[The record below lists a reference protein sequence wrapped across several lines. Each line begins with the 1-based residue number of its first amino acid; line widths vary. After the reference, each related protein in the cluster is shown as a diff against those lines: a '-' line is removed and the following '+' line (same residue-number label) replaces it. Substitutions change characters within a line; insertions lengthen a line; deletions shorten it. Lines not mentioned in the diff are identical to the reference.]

1 MNRVVIIAAKRT
13 PFGRFRGS
21 LASHS
26 PVDLGVIAGEA
37 ALQGISKEFV
47 DQVIIGNVFGAGHG
61 MNVARQIGVHLGLPI
76 ETPATTI
83 NQMCGSGMQAAL
95 MGVTAIRADEAGVV
109 LVGGTES
116 MSRTKLLVD
125 RPGKGQAPDPT
136 TAVDTMLR
144 DGLIDSFSGRHMGQ
158 QAEDLADAF
167 GISREDQDAFAVRSQ
182 TLCELARGRGWFA
195 DELAQVGEVR
205 GDEHPRPACTR
216 DDLGTLKPAF
226 REAGTVTA
234 GNASGVN
241 DGAAMLLLADRD
253 LAIRQGWPML
263 AEWVDGLG
271 VGCDPEWMGL
281 GPARAIRELFSRSGC
296 NWSDFDTL
304 EINEAFAAQVLA
316 CLRDLELTLDPSP
329 HEPLA
334 RGTDDHPVR
343 FNAAGGAIAIG
354 HPLAVSGARLLCH
367 LAWDIHRGR
376 ARSAI
381 GSLCI
386 GGGMGIAT
394 WLRQPG

>member
-1 MNRVVIIAAKRT
+1 MNRVVIVAAKRT
-13 PFGRFRGS
+13 PFGKFRGA
-21 LASHS
+21 LARHS
-26 PVDLGVIAGEA
+26 PVELGVIAGEA
-37 ALQGISKEFV
+37 ALEGISKEFV

-61 MNVARQIGVHLGLPI
+61 MNLARQIGVQLGLPT

-116 MSRTKLLVD
+116 MSRTRLLID
-125 RPGKGQAPDPT
+125 RPAKGQSPDPT
-136 TAVDTMLR
+136 TAVDAMLR
-144 DGLIDSFSGRHMGQ
+144 DGLIDSFSDRHMGQ

-167 GISREDQDAFAVRSQ
+167 GISREAQDAFAVRSQ
-182 TLCELARGRGWFA
+182 TLYELARGRGGFA
-195 DELAQVGEVR
+195 DELAAVGEVR
-205 GDEHPRPACTR
+205 GDEHPRPGCTR
-216 DDLGTLKPAF
+216 EDLGTLKPAF

-241 DGAAMLLLADRD
+241 DGAAMLLLAERE
-253 LAIRQGWPML
+253 LAIGQGWPML
-263 AEWVDGLG
+263 AEWVDGLV

-281 GPARAIRELFSRSGC
+281 GPAHAIRELFGRTGSQ
-296 NWSDFDTL
+296 WSDFDTL

-316 CLRDLELTLDPSP
+316 CLRDLELTLDPSAA
-329 HEPLA
+329 EPLA
-334 RGTDDHPVR
+334 RSADHHAVR

-367 LAWDIHRGR
+367 LAWDIRRGR

-386 GGGMGIAT
+386 GGGMGIAA

>member
-1 MNRVVIIAAKRT
+1 MNRVVIVAAKRT
-13 PFGRFRGS
+13 PFGRFRGA

-26 PVDLGVIAGEA
+26 PVDLGVTAGEA

-47 DQVIIGNVFGAGHG
+47 DQVIIGNVFGAGQG
-61 MNVARQIGVHLGLPI
+61 MNIARQIGVHLGLPI

-95 MGVTAIRADEAGVV
+95 MGVTAIRADEAGLV

-116 MSRTKLLVD
+116 MSQTKLLID
-125 RPGKGQAPDPT
+125 RPGKNQAPDT
-136 TAVDTMLR
+136 ATAVDTMRR
-144 DGLIDSFSGRHMGQ
+144 DGLIDSFSDRHMGQ

-167 GISREDQDAFAVRSQ
+167 GISRQEQDAFAVRSQ
-182 TLCELARGRGWFA
+182 TLYELARGHDGFA
-195 DELAQVGEVR
+195 DELVAVGDLHA
-205 GDEHPRPACTR
+205 DEHPRPGCTSEN
-216 DDLGTLKPAF
+216 LGTLQPAF
-226 REAGTVTA
+226 REGGSVTA

-253 LAIRQGWPML
+253 LAIRQGWPIL
-263 AEWVDGLG
+263 AEWVDGLV

-281 GPARAIRELFSRSGC
+281 GPSHAIRELFTRCGAD
-296 NWSDFDTL
+296 WADFDTL

-316 CLRDLELTLDPSP
+316 CLRDLDLTLDPSTN
-329 HEPLA
+329 EPLA
-334 RGTDDHPVR
+334 HTADGRPLR

-386 GGGMGIAT
+386 GGGMGIAA
-394 WLRQPG
+394 WLRHPG

>member
-1 MNRVVIIAAKRT
+1 MNRVVIVAAKRT
-13 PFGRFRGS
+13 PFGRFRGA
-21 LASHS
+21 LANHS
-26 PVDLGVIAGEA
+26 PVDLGVVAGEA

-47 DQVIIGNVFGAGHG
+47 DQVIIGNVFGAGQG
-61 MNVARQIGVHLGLPI
+61 MNIARQIGVQLGLPI

-95 MGVTAIRADEAGVV
+95 LGVTAIRADEAGLM

-116 MSRTKLLVD
+116 MSQTKLLID
-125 RPGKGQAPDPT
+125 RPGKNQAPDT
-136 TAVDTMLR
+136 ATAVDTMLR
-144 DGLIDSFSGRHMGQ
+144 DGLIDSFSDQHMGQ
-158 QAEDLADAF
+158 QAEDLAGAF
-167 GISREDQDAFAVRSQ
+167 GISRLEQDAFAVRSQ
-182 TLCELARGRGWFA
+182 TLYELARGQGRLA
-195 DELAQVGEVR
+195 DELTAVGDVHA
-205 GDEHPRPACTR
+205 DEHPRPGCTGEN
-216 DDLGTLKPAF
+216 LGTLRPVF
-226 REAGTVTA
+226 RAGGSVTA

-253 LAIRQGWPML
+253 LAIQQGWPIL
-263 AEWVDGLG
+263 AEWVDGL
-271 VGCDPEWMGL
+271 VIGCDPQWMGL
-281 GPARAIRELFSRSGC
+281 GPSHAIRELFTRCGVD
-296 NWSDFDTL
+296 WADFDTL

-316 CLRDLELTLDPSP
+316 CLRDSDLTLDPSTN
-329 HEPLA
+329 EPLA
-334 RGTDDHPVR
+334 HAADGRPIR
-343 FNAAGGAIAIG
+343 FNSAGGAIAIG

-386 GGGMGIAT
+386 GGGMGIAA